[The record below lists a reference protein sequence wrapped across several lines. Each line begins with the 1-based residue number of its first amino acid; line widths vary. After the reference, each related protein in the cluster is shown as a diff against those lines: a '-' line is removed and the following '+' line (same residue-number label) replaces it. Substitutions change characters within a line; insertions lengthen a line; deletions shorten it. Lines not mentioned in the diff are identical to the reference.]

1 MNWINKLQTI
11 DRRIIYILLVVV
23 CAIPLIKPLG
33 IPLQVTD
40 MTKDVYNIIEGLD
53 PEKDVVLLSFDY
65 APGAGLDAHIVPV
78 AVVEHLAQR
87 GIKWVSV
94 SFSPEGPMMADLIIK
109 DLESRGYKYGID
121 FANLGYLAGQE
132 NAIRLFALDCLTITT
147 DTRGNKT
154 TDLPVMQGIK
164 TAKDFA
170 FVHQFTSDDPAMWIR
185 QAVDPMG
192 LRYAVGIVTVSVPS
206 AMPYYNSGQI
216 KGLLGGLKAAAEYET
231 LLGKP
236 GRAVAM
242 MDAQSMAHLLII
254 GFIFLG
260 NLGYFLGKKQGK

>member
-1 MNWINKLQTI
+1 
-11 DRRIIYILLVVV
+11 
-23 CAIPLIKPLG
+23 
-33 IPLQVTD
+33 
-40 MTKDVYNIIEGLD
+40 
-53 PEKDVVLLSFDY
+53 
-65 APGAGLDAHIVPV
+65 
-78 AVVEHLAQR
+78 
-87 GIKWVSV
+87 
-94 SFSPEGPMMADLIIK
+94 
-109 DLESRGYKYGID
+109 
-121 FANLGYLAGQE
+121 
-132 NAIRLFALDCLTITT
+132 
-147 DTRGNKT
+147 
-154 TDLPVMQGIK
+154 MQGIK